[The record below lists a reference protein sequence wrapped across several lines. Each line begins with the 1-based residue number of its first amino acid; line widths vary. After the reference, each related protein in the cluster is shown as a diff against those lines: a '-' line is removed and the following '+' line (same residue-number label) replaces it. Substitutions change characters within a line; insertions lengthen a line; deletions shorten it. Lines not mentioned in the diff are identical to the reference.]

1 MNMPKPKSALT
12 PKSELPWSF
21 WDAAIR
27 FIFYYGLIL
36 IFMMVFQLGLPNLV
50 SLANI
55 TINTYVVEATVV
67 GVVGFL
73 LTYIFLT
80 FDQKKLS
87 SLGFKLH
94 KRFLVL
100 IIIALVVTTIALSF
114 AYYIE
119 HLGGVVDF
127 NKMWDGRYHIEDL
140 SRPNQ
145 LIDYLVIVFITFFGI
160 AIGEEI
166 MFRGYL
172 QHIFESQTNVIMATL
187 FSSILFGL
195 LHSFLLL
202 ASSVQVIQSMVAV
215 GISATI
221 FGFVFTYASKISGKN
236 LTLPILIHG
245 IWNNIIFFFNT
256 QFNYENIGN
265 IMAEIT
271 SQIVAACV
279 LIGLLFIINRYTDLI
294 RSD

>member
-1 MNMPKPKSALT
+1 MPKPTSALT

-21 WDAAIR
+21 KDASIR
-27 FIFYYGLIL
+27 FVFFYGLIL
-36 IFMMVFQLGLPNLV
+36 IFNMVFQLGIPPLV
-50 SLANI
+50 KLANI
-55 TINTYVVEATVV
+55 TIDTYVVEATVV

-73 LTYIFLT
+73 LTYFFLT
-80 FDQKKLS
+80 VDHKKLVS
-87 SLGFKLH
+87 VGFSLH
-94 KRFLVL
+94 KKFFIF
-100 IIIALVVTTIALSF
+100 IIIALITTSIALAI

-127 NKMWDGRYHIEDL
+127 NQMSEGRYFIEDL

-145 LIDYLVIVFITFFGI
+145 LIDYSVIVFITFFGI

-172 QHIFESQTNVIMATL
+172 QQIFESQTGVLKATL
-187 FSSILFGL
+187 ASSILFGL

-202 ASSVQVIQSMVAV
+202 NSSVQVLQSMIAV
-215 GISATI
+215 GVSATI
-221 FGFVFTYASKISGKN
+221 FGFVFTYAAKISGEN

-256 QFNYENIGN
+256 NFNYENIGN

-271 SQIVAACV
+271 SQFVAACV
-279 LIGLLFIINRYTDLI
+279 LISMLYIMNRYTNLI
-294 RSD
+294 SSN